1 MYFRYILSSCIKY
14 PNVCC
19 LFYVFF
25 RFFTFAFI
33 HISFF
38 LRSLFIF
45 CSSRKKVQLTKVLC
59 VFTLL
64 LFFLPFHIL
73 WPFEQNSKKN
83 YSESY
88 LGGRSENVDL
98 SSSYPLYLPF
108 FSSLFRNKLK
118 EINHRID
125 ITYSRLALLST
136 VLHRNW

>member
-1 MYFRYILSSCIKY
+1 MYVVYFT
-14 PNVCC
+14 
-19 LFYVFF
+19 FF
-25 RFFTFAFI
+25 FCFFTFAFI
-33 HISFF
+33 HIFF
-38 LRSLFIF
+38 SRSLFIF

-64 LFFLPFHIL
+64 LFFFLFIFYDL
-73 WPFEQNSKKN
+73 LSKTAKKN

-108 FSSLFRNKLK
+108 FSLFFFRNKLK

-125 ITYSRLALLST
+125 ITCSRLAPLST
-136 VLHRNW
+136 VLHRH